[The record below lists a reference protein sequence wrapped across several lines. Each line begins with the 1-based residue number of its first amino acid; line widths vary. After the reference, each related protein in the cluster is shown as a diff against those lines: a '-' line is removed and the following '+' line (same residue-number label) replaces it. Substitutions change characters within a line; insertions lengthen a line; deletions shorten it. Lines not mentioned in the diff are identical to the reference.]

1 VGKQRQPNADVN
13 ATANLTQFELG
24 YIKSKIKA
32 AFDEQLMS
40 LCDGDVQEFKELKR
54 SDIATYLL
62 KFEDYYKRNV
72 KESNN

>member
-1 VGKQRQPNADVN
+1 MA
-13 ATANLTQFELG
+13 
-24 YIKSKIKA
+24 
-32 AFDEQLMS
+32 